1 MAEQLDLFQETRL
14 SYSSARLLQGCERRY
29 WHYKV
34 NNTSKDE
41 DAQDD
46 TRAFAVGKAF
56 HYVLEKSKHL
66 KPDKPV
72 NDLEYCVGTMGLSE
86 EDIPLVHAMLLK
98 YLRLR
103 KRQNFEA
110 LGIELEIKDD
120 KTIGYIDLV
129 ERDND
134 SGLWWITDLKTA
146 KTFWK
151 TTISR
156 LPSDR
161 QLNLYASFAP
171 MVAEMLGLSM
181 DDFGG
186 CRYRVT
192 TKSTAKQ
199 RKGETYNDYVLRMAD
214 NNIKSYDVVVPKSV
228 MRPLEVKMEHETLHR
243 RSLEIRQ
250 KPESEV
256 PQNFGYCENY
266 FKPCPYWS
274 KCHGGNFTD
283 MEDALEVN
291 IED

>member
-1 MAEQLDLFQETRL
+1 MAQLELDLTNTL

-34 NNTSKDE
+34 NNTAKDD

-46 TRAFAVGKAF
+46 TKAFAVGKSF
-56 HYVLEKSKHL
+56 HFVLEKSKHL
-66 KPDKPV
+66 KPDKIV
-72 NDLEYCVGTMGLSE
+72 NDLEYCVQEFGLAE
-86 EDIPLVHAMLLK
+86 EDIALTHAMILK

-120 KTIGYIDLV
+120 TTIGFVDLV

-134 SGLWWITDLKTA
+134 TGLWWITDLKTA

-156 LPSDR
+156 LPQDR
-161 QLNLYASFAP
+161 QLNLYASFAKFI
-171 MVAEMLGLSM
+171 AKELGLKFK
-181 DDFGG
+181 DFGG

-199 RKGETYNDYVLRMAD
+199 RKGESYVEYVKRLVD
-214 NNIKSYDVVVPKSV
+214 SNIKSYDVEIPKIKLN
-228 MRPLEVKMEHETLHR
+228 PIEVKEEHKRLHA
-243 RSLEIRQ
+243 RSIKLKELEEN
-250 KPESEV
+250 KVS
-256 PQNFGYCENY
+256 QNFGYCENY

-274 KCHGGNFTD
+274 KCHGDNFTN
-283 MEDALEVN
+283 MENALTIV